1 MLRHKEVE
9 SSVFISSI
17 LSISEG
23 SAVPDYLEVAAAAAV
38 LLGVCIT
45 SACISI

>member
-1 MLRHKEVE
+1 MLRHKEAE
-9 SSVFISSI
+9 SPVFISSI
-17 LSISEG
+17 LSISKG
-23 SAVPDYLEVAAAAAV
+23 SVVPDYLEVAAAVFV